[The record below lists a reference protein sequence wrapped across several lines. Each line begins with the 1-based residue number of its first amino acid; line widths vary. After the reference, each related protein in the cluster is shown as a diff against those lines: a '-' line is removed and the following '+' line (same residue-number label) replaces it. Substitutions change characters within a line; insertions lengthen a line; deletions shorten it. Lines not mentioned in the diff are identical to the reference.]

1 MATEEI
7 RVSALIQASPNRIY
21 AAWLDERQHS
31 AFTGGRATVE
41 PWVGGRH
48 TAWEG
53 FIEGMLVELDTG
65 RRLTMTWRTTDF
77 PKDADDSR
85 VEVRLDPVAGGT
97 KVSIVHTNIPE
108 GHAEKIKQGWKEFYL
123 DPMKKFFSKPG
134 AMREAIR
141 AASRARRLPI
151 PGVTSAR
158 PGSVRPKLRR
168 PPPEPKPAEKAPAA
182 TEADKAPTRARPAPD
197 KATKKM
203 ATKKAAAKTAAPP
216 KAPAKKAP
224 AKKAPAKK
232 APAKKAPA
240 KKAPAKK
247 APAKKAPAKKAPAK
261 KAPAKKAPAKKA
273 PAKKA
278 PAKKAPAKKAPAKKA
293 PAKKAPAKRAAR
305 KHK

>member
-53 FIEGMLVELDTG
+53 YSEGMLVELDTG
-65 RRLTMTWRTTDF
+65 RRLVMTWRTTDF
-77 PKDADDSR
+77 PKDAEDSR
-85 VEVRLDPVAGGT
+85 VEVPLDPVAGGT
-97 KVSIVHTNIPE
+97 KVTLVHTQVPE
-108 GHAEKIKQGWKEFYL
+108 GQAEKYKAGWKEFYL
-123 DPMKKFFSKPG
+123 DPMKKFFGKPG

-168 PPPEPKPAEKAPAA
+168 PPKEAVAPEPEETPAKEP
-182 TEADKAPTRARPAPD
+182 
-197 KATKKM
+197 KATRKT
-203 ATKKAAAKTAAPP
+203 AGKKAAAKTAATVPKKPP
-216 KAPAKKAP
+216 VKEPGTKKPPVKEPGTKKAPVKEPPKKKPPAKEPPKKKAPAKEPPKKKPPAKAAATKKTPAKKAKAAPRKKAP

-232 APAKKAPA
+232 AAPKRPARKTAAKK
-240 KKAPAKK
+240 K
-247 APAKKAPAKKAPAK
+247 
-261 KAPAKKAPAKKA
+261 
-273 PAKKA
+273 
-278 PAKKAPAKKAPAKKA
+278 
-293 PAKKAPAKRAAR
+293 
-305 KHK
+305 